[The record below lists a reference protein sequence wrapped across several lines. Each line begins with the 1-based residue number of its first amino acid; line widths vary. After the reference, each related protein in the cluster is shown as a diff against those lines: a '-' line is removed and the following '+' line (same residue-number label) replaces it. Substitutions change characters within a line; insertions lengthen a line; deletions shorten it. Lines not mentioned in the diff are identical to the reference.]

1 MEKIRIGAEQAL
13 QAGRAS
19 ATLQTKKTMDRPYV
33 ICLMAIS
40 LDGKATGGFL
50 QDEAAAPATGL
61 YYDINRADA
70 AQAFACG
77 RVTMEE
83 SFTGGWQP
91 DLAPYETAAP
101 EPGDHIAATKARR
114 FAVCFDRLGRLGWQ
128 AAHIEDSD
136 PGYGG
141 AHIIEVLTEAAPPAR
156 RAYLQ
161 SIGASYILAGERDTD
176 LPLALRKLRS
186 LFGISRM
193 LLEGGPKLNG
203 AFEREG
209 LIDELSLV
217 CMPLA
222 AEAGGKPLFANGART
237 RYTLLATR
245 THGDC
250 LHLRYKALR

>member
-1 MEKIRIGAEQAL
+1 
-13 QAGRAS
+13 
-19 ATLQTKKTMDRPYV
+19 MDRPYV
-33 ICLMAIS
+33 ICHMAIS

-50 QDEAAAPATGL
+50 QDEAAAPAISL

-77 RVTMEE
+77 RITMEE
-83 SFTGGWQP
+83 SFTRGWQP
-91 DLAPYETAAP
+91 DLSPFAAAVP
-101 EPGDHIAATKARR
+101 EAGDYIAATKARR

-128 AAHIEDSD
+128 TAHIEDSD
-136 PGYGG
+136 QGYGG

-156 RAYLQ
+156 RAYLR
-161 SIGASYILAGERDTD
+161 SIGASYILAGKRDTD

-186 LFGISRM
+186 LFGISRL
-193 LLEGGPKLNG
+193 LLEGGPELNG

-217 CMPLA
+217 SIPLS
-222 AEAGGKPLFANGART
+222 AEAAGKPLFANGARA
-237 RYTLLATR
+237 RYSLLEAR

-250 LHLRYKALR
+250 LHLRYKALP